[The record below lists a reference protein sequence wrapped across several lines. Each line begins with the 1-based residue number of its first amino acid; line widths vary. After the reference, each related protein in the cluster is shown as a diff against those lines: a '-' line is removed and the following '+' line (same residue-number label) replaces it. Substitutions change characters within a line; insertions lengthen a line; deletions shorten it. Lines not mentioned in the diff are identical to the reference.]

1 MITGEIKN
9 RIDAIWDTFW
19 TGGITNSITIL
30 EQMTYLFFM
39 KMLDDAQ
46 RTKEANANA
55 FGVAVKDP
63 TFKEGL
69 WHNPETDKDVPYNS
83 MRWHVF
89 KNTEAETMYRT
100 ISKDVFVFIKNL
112 NDGKESAYSKFMQ
125 NATFL
130 IQSPR
135 NLVKIVEGID
145 ALDMNNRDTMG
156 DVYEYVLGKMAASG
170 NNGQFRTP
178 RHIIRM
184 MVELM
189 QPTLKDTICDAAMG
203 SAGFIV
209 ESAKYIQ
216 EHYKSEL
223 LKKENSERY
232 KSGMLH
238 GFDTDATM
246 LRIGAMNLMLHGVD
260 NPDIEYRDSLST
272 DNTDENKYS
281 LCLANPPFTGSLD
294 YESVAKNLLAI
305 TKTKKTELLFLALFV
320 RMLQIGGRCA
330 SIVPDGVLFGNS
342 TGHKSIRKELIDNQ
356 RLQAV
361 ISMPS
366 GVFKPYAGV
375 STAILIFT
383 KTNAGG
389 PDKVWFYDMKADGFS
404 LDDKRS
410 VVSENDI
417 PDVIKR
423 WHSLE
428 AEESRSRKEQSFFVS
443 VEDIR
448 ANDYDL
454 SINKYKEVEKVKVE
468 YEEPSVVLG
477 RIESLQSEITA
488 AIAEFKEKYL

>member
-1 MITGEIKN
+1 MGYILDGRNHQFHYHSGADDLSLLYEDARRCADHQGGQRKHNGRGGE
-9 RIDAIWDTFW
+9 R
-19 TGGITNSITIL
+19 
-30 EQMTYLFFM
+30 
-39 KMLDDAQ
+39 
-46 RTKEANANA
+46 
-55 FGVAVKDP
+55 P
-63 TFKEGL
+63 TFKEGA
-69 WHNPETDKDVPYNS
+69 WHNPETDKDVDYNTL
-83 MRWHVF
+83 RWSVF
-89 KNTEAETMYRT
+89 KNMEAEQMFRT
-100 ISKDVFVFIKNL
+100 VSKDVFIFIKNL
-112 NDGKESAYSKFMQ
+112 NGGRESAYSKFMA

-135 NLVKIVEGID
+135 TLVKIVEGID
-145 ALDMNNRDTMG
+145 HLDMNNRDTMG

-184 MVELM
+184 MVEQM
-189 QPTLKDTICDAAMG
+189 QPTLKDTICDPAMG

-209 ESAKYIQ
+209 ESAKYVQ
-216 EHYKSEL
+216 NHYKSEL
-223 LKKENSERY
+223 LKKENAEHY
-232 KSGMLH
+232 KNGMLH

-260 NPDIEYRDSLST
+260 NPDIQYQDSLST
-272 DNTDENKYS
+272 DNTDADRYT

-294 YESVAKNLLAI
+294 NEAVSKNLLAI

-375 STAILIFT
+375 STAILVFT

-389 PDKVWFYDMKADGFS
+389 TDKVWFYDMKADGFS

-410 VVSENDI
+410 PVAENDI
-417 PDVIKR
+417 PDVVAR
-423 WHSLE
+423 FHNLA
-428 AEESRSRKEQSFFVS
+428 AEESRTRKEQSFLVP
-443 VEDIR
+443 VDEIR

-468 YEEPSVVLG
+468 YEAPQVVLG
-477 RIESLQSEITA
+477 RIEALQTEITA
-488 AIAEFKEKYL
+488 AIKEFKEQYM